1 MLALAFVAG
10 HAAAVCPSLRLGY
23 VDHDRAPYFL
33 GTGSEEA
40 KPAGAA
46 VDLVRE
52 AASIAGCKVTVVRL
66 PQARLRNALKSGAI
80 DAMAIEAVDSDRDLY
95 ALPLDAAGKLDQD
108 KALRVQMVV
117 FVRASD
123 TPLRH
128 IDPARDFG
136 QRWMGS
142 NYASPQVALLRKA
155 GFNVDD
161 GALDPERNL
170 EKLMR
175 NRIDGYAISLAS
187 PGDLDNWVAARFGN
201 ADRAAGA
208 PASDQPYL
216 ACHEQGLL
224 RAQPH
229 AGERDVGL
237 DGTAGP
243 PAICQAGQE
252 VRQAVGGNGELI
264 ERPAAVIRW
273 ITPFGLFHPTVLV
286 A

>member
-1 MLALAFVAG
+1 MLALAFAAG

-201 ADRAAGA
+201 A
-208 PASDQPYL
+208 
-216 ACHEQGLL
+216 
-224 RAQPH
+224 
-229 AGERDVGL
+229 
-237 DGTAGP
+237 
-243 PAICQAGQE
+243 I
-252 VRQAVGGNGELI
+252 VRL
-264 ERPAAVIRW
+264 ERPLQTNHIWLAMSKDYYARN
-273 ITPFGLFHPTVLV
+273 PTQVNAMWGWMAQQGRQRFARLV
-286 A
+286 RKYDKQLAGTGS